1 MSQFNLK
8 TISNL
13 LIIFSF
19 FFITLSCKK
28 DSRDDILESNCNT
41 ESIQTQ
47 VTTLLAA
54 FNANPSEASCNSFKD
69 YLETT
74 ITNCAS
80 NLPQNIISI
89 INTELDKLDCSE
101 LVVDPACNPETI
113 EAEFSSLLLAFVGN
127 QNVTNCNKLKTFIE
141 STIANCFADLPEGL
155 KNEISNNLA
164 ALDCTIF

>member
-1 MSQFNLK
+1 MSLFNIK
-8 TISNL
+8 SANNL
-13 LIIFSF
+13 LILLSF
-19 FFITLSCKK
+19 FIVTLSCKK
-28 DSRDDILESNCNT
+28 DSRDDIIESNCNT

-74 ITNCAS
+74 ITNCVS
-80 NLPQNIISI
+80 DLPQNVVNI

-113 EAEFSSLLLAFVGN
+113 EAEFSSLLLAFLGN
-127 QNVTNCNKLKTFIE
+127 QNVTNCNNLKSFIE
-141 STIANCFADLPEGL
+141 STISNCLGSLPNDI
-155 KNEISNNLA
+155 KDQISDALSG
-164 ALDCTIF
+164 LDC